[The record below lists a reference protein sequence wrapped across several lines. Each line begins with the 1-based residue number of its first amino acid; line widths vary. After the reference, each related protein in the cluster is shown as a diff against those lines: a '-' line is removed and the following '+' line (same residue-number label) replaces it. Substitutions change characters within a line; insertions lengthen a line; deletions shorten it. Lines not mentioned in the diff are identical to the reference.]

1 MATGSTNAAG
11 KAEPLRTLTTDQI
24 KMSEWMKEYF
34 YGEEGPPDGQNVLD
48 APIWMIAEKTLQ
60 LESVTDLSIQLFEA
74 YGVPDGPY
82 SNETLFLELVRRIV
96 PNAVAINKDVLLMYN
111 LAEADINRMFA
122 VILQETI
129 PNAIQEAIGDAMGGE
144 Y

>member
-11 KAEPLRTLTTDQI
+11 KAEPLRTLTTEQI
-24 KMSEWMKEYF
+24 KLSDWMKEYF
-34 YGEEGPPDGQNVLD
+34 YGEEGPPDEENMLD
-48 APIWMIAEKTLQ
+48 LPIWMIAEKTME
-60 LESVTDLSIQLFEA
+60 LERVSDLSIELFEA

-82 SNETLFLELVRRIV
+82 WNETLFSELVRKII
-96 PNAVAINKDVLLMYN
+96 PNAVAISKEVLRMYN
-111 LAEADINRMFA
+111 LAEADINKMFA

-129 PNAIQEAIGDAMGGE
+129 PNAIKEAIGDAMGGE